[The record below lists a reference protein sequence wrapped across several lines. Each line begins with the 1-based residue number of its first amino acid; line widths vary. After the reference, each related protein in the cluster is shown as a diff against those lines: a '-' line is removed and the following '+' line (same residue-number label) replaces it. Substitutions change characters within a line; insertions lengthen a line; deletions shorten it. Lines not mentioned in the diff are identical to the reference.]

1 VWRSPSFV
9 SKASVPFLMDTGQP
23 PHAQTE
29 AWPGWAFVREL
40 ISPVIPRVSI
50 RSQEAKYLVTGRLK
64 RHIVDRDERTKAAGQ
79 AVGYDCARIISC
91 RDRHA

>member
-40 ISPVIPRVSI
+40 ISPVTNPVSATTAPFTTTI
-50 RSQEAKYLVTGRLK
+50 LNITGNAEADNLVQ
-64 RHIVDRDERTKAAGQ
+64 V
-79 AVGYDCARIISC
+79 
-91 RDRHA
+91 

>member
-1 VWRSPSFV
+1 MRERLAGRSMPSAVWRSPSFV

-40 ISPVIPRVSI
+40 ISPDKVAVQSLVN
-50 RSQEAKYLVTGRLK
+50 SKEEAGTFFSSLSFFNLCQ
-64 RHIVDRDERTKAAGQ
+64 Q
-79 AVGYDCARIISC
+79 AL
-91 RDRHA
+91 